1 MAEVKETISIG
12 SKADTRGFKK
22 AESAATKLNKTLK
35 NLAGTFGV
43 VYSTT
48 QLVQFSKVAVR
59 AFAEDEKA
67 ALSLARTVQ
76 NLGLGFE
83 AQGAAVNDYLSTLE
97 KQTGVLDDEL
107 RPAMDRLL
115 RSTLDVTKSQELLAL
130 SLDIAAGT
138 GKSVTQVS
146 QSLQKAYLGQKQ
158 AIGRLGVGL
167 SKAELQT
174 ASFED
179 IQQKLTYLFAGQAQ
193 DAANSYAGQIDR
205 LTIASN
211 NAKETIGKGLVDA
224 LITVSG
230 SGDIE
235 GLVTKMDSFANAIAD
250 ASRQMAKL
258 IVGFKFFA
266 NPRNLFNSGAS
277 LEEMFARIDMGK
289 ALREFNPLNNAVTG
303 YQLDKKQQ
311 REAQRLAAIQA
322 KLLKDAI
329 KAEKAK
335 AAELKKQAAL
345 KRAGNI
351 FDIEQIQIIAAL
363 KGKLSDEDRKRVEL
377 QLALIT
383 GNEEQAKRLTLELA
397 KAQGLGKDLAAYLAS
412 LPDAKN
418 PFKAWD
424 DYLNAIEERLKK
436 GFTTTVT
443 TIQVSTAVSSTSGA
457 VVGFV
462 PPQGVYPTPSANPQG
477 PVIPSTNVDRG
488 FIGTPFGQAGGN
500 GSGYIGTPFGQA
512 GSIKVELVGN
522 GDRLIN
528 AIAEGLQTKSLST
541 GDSSYINRRTGGFA
555 G

>member
-1 MAEVKETISIG
+1 MANDVSLALRIATVLDASGIN
-12 SKADTRGFKK
+12 KADKSVKSFD
-22 AESAATKLNKTLK
+22 KTLK
-35 NLAGTFGV
+35 SLGKTLGV
-43 VYSTT
+43 TLSAAAIAAYGRA
-48 QLVQFSKVAVR
+48 AVK

-67 ALSLARTVQ
+67 ALSLSRTVQ

-83 AQGAAVNDYLSTLE
+83 AQGAALNDYLSNLE

-179 IQQKLTYLFAGQAQ
+179 IQQKLAYLFQGQAA

-235 GLVTKMDSFANAIAD
+235 GLITKMDSFANAIAD

-345 KRAGNI
+345 KRASNI
-351 FDIEQIQIIAAL
+351 FDLEQIQIIAAL
-363 KGKLSDEDRKRVEL
+363 KGKLSDEDRKRLEL
-377 QLALIT
+377 QLALVT
-383 GNEEQAKRLTLELA
+383 GNEEQAKKLTLEIA

-412 LPDAKN
+412 LPEAKN

-424 DYLNAIEERLKK
+424 AYLDALEERLKK
-436 GFTTTVT
+436 GFTTTIT
-443 TIQVSTAVSSTSGA
+443 ATQVSAAVAPTSGI
-457 VVGFV
+457 VQGFV
-462 PPQGVYPTPSANPQG
+462 PPQGVYPPASLNPQG
-477 PVIPSTNVDRG
+477 PVIPSTNASATIPTG
-488 FIGTPFGQAGGN
+488 NFTYGQGN
-500 GSGYIGTPFGQA
+500 PQSNVYVTVQGS
-512 GSIKVELVGN
+512 V
-522 GDRLIN
+522 
-528 AIAEGLQTKSLST
+528 IAEQDLAKTIAGQLQNQSLST
-541 GDSSYINRRTGGFA
+541 GETTFVNRSRIAVA
-555 G
+555 GR

>member
-22 AESAATKLNKTLK
+22 AESAATKLNKTLR

-48 QLVQFSKVAVR
+48 QLIQFSKVAVR

-83 AQGAAVNDYLSTLE
+83 AQGAAVNDYLSVLE

-115 RSTLDVTKSQELLAL
+115 RSTLDVTKSQDLLAL

-179 IQQKLTYLFAGQAQ
+179 IQQKLAYLFAGQAQ

-224 LITVSG
+224 LITLTG

-235 GLVTKMDSFANAIAD
+235 GLVTKMDRFANAIAD

-266 NPRNLFNSGAS
+266 NPKNIFKSGTE
-277 LEEMFARIDMGK
+277 LEELFARIDMGQ
-289 ALREFNPLNNAVTG
+289 AVRQFNPLNNAVTG

-311 REAQRLAAIQA
+311 KEAQRLAAIQA

-351 FDIEQIQIIAAL
+351 FDLEQIQIIAAL

-383 GNEEQAKRLTLELA
+383 GNEEQAKKLTLELA
-397 KAQGLGKDLAAYLAS
+397 KAQGLGVQLAAYLAS

-443 TIQVSTAVSSTSGA
+443 TTQVSTAVSSTSGA
-457 VVGFV
+457 VIGFV

-477 PVIPSTNVDRG
+477 PVIPATNVDRG

-500 GSGYIGTPFGQA
+500 GSGFIGTPFGQA
-512 GSIKVELVGN
+512 GTIELKITGE
-522 GDRLIN
+522 GDITN
-528 AIAEGLQTKSLST
+528 AIAKGLQNQSLST

>member
-43 VYSTT
+43 VYSTS
-48 QLVQFSKVAVR
+48 QLLQFSKVAVR

-83 AQGAAVNDYLSTLE
+83 AQGAAVNDYLSNLE

-146 QSLQKAYLGQKQ
+146 QSIQKAYLGQKQ
-158 AIGRLGVGL
+158 ALGRLGVGL

-179 IQQKLTYLFAGQAQ
+179 IQQKLSYLFAGQAQ

-224 LITVSG
+224 LITLTG

-235 GLVTKMDSFANAIAD
+235 GLVTKMDRFANAIAD

-266 NPRNLFNSGAS
+266 NPKNLFNSGAS
-277 LEEMFARIDMGK
+277 LEEQFARIDMGR
-289 ALREFNPLNNAVTG
+289 ALRNFNPLNNAVTG

-311 REAQRLAAIQA
+311 KEAQRLAAIQA

-351 FDIEQIQIIAAL
+351 FDLEQIQIIAAL
-363 KGKLSDEDRKRVEL
+363 KGKISDEDRKRLEL

-383 GNEEQAKRLTLELA
+383 GNEDQAKKLTLELA

-418 PFKAWD
+418 PFKSWEA
-424 DYLNAIEERLKK
+424 YLDALEERMKK
-436 GFTTTVT
+436 GFET
-443 TIQVSTAVSSTSGA
+443 TIKTKQVIEATAPAVSAFGA
-457 VVGFV
+457 PVGV
-462 PPQGVYPTPSANPQG
+462 PFDPSWSMGGNNTAG
-477 PVIPSTNVDRG
+477 ASFPSTNASATIPTG
-488 FIGTPFGQAGGN
+488 NFTYGQGN
-500 GSGYIGTPFGQA
+500 PLSNVYVTVQGS
-512 GSIKVELVGN
+512 V
-522 GDRLIN
+522 
-528 AIAEGLQTKSLST
+528 IAEQDLAKTIAGQLQNQSLST
-541 GDSSYINRRTGGFA
+541 GETTFVNRSRIAVA
-555 G
+555 GR

>member
-1 MAEVKETISIG
+1 MAEVRETISIG

-22 AESAATKLNKTLK
+22 AESAATKLNKTLR

-43 VYSTT
+43 VYSVDRVI
-48 QLVQFSKVAVR
+48 QYGKASVK

-83 AQGAAVNDYLSTLE
+83 SQGAALNDYLSTLE

-115 RSTLDVTKSQELLAL
+115 RSTLDVTKSQDLLAL

-138 GKSVTQVS
+138 GKTVTQVS
-146 QSLQKAYLGQKQ
+146 QSVQKAYLGQKQ
-158 AIGRLGVGL
+158 ALGRLGVGL

-179 IQQKLTYLFAGQAQ
+179 IQQKLAYLFQGQAQ

-230 SGDIE
+230 SGDVE
-235 GLVTKMDSFANAIAD
+235 GLVTKMDNFANAVAD
-250 ASRQMAKL
+250 ALRQLSKL
-258 IVGFKFFA
+258 RVAIRFFSD
-266 NPRNLFNSGAS
+266 PTNLFNSGAS
-277 LEEMFARIDMGK
+277 LEEQFARIDMGQ
-289 ALREFNPLNNAVTG
+289 AVRQFNMLNNAVTG

-311 REAQRLAAIQA
+311 QDAKRLAAIQA
-322 KLLKDAI
+322 KLLKDSI

-345 KRAGNI
+345 KRASNI
-351 FDIEQIQIIAAL
+351 FDLEQIQIIAAL
-363 KGKLSDEDRKRVEL
+363 KGQLSEEDRKRVEL

-383 GNEEQAKRLTLELA
+383 GNEEQAKRLTYELA
-397 KAQGLGKDLAAYLAS
+397 RAQGLGKDLAAYLAS

-418 PFKAWD
+418 PFKSWD
-424 DYLNAIEERLKK
+424 AYLDALEERLKK
-436 GFTTTVT
+436 GFSTTITTKEVGSSTAAAVVAASVSGVPAGQPWSPGFSMGGNNTPGASFPDTNLGTIPTGNFTYGQGNPLNTNVYVTVQGSVT
-443 TIQVSTAVSSTSGA
+443 TEE
-457 VVGFV
+457 
-462 PPQGVYPTPSANPQG
+462 
-477 PVIPSTNVDRG
+477 D
-488 FIGTPFGQAGGN
+488 
-500 GSGYIGTPFGQA
+500 
-512 GSIKVELVGN
+512 LVTK
-522 GDRLIN
+522 
-528 AIAEGLQTKSLST
+528 IASGLQQKSLST

>member
-22 AESAATKLNKTLK
+22 AESAATKLNKTLR

-83 AQGAAVNDYLSTLE
+83 AQGAAVNDYLSVLE

-146 QSLQKAYLGQKQ
+146 QSIQKAYLGQKQ
-158 AIGRLGVGL
+158 ALGRLGVGL
-167 SKAELQT
+167 SKAELTT

-179 IQQKLTYLFAGQAQ
+179 IQQKLAYLFAGQAQ

-230 SGDIE
+230 SGDID
-235 GLVTKMDSFANAIAD
+235 GLVSRMDSFAEAIAG

-258 IVGFKFFA
+258 VVGFKFFSD
-266 NPRNLFNSGAS
+266 PRNLLNSGAS
-277 LEEMFARIDMGK
+277 LEETFARIEMGQP
-289 ALREFNPLNNAVTG
+289 LRQFNPLNNAVTG
-303 YQLDKKQQ
+303 YQVDKKQQ
-311 REAQRLAAIQA
+311 KEAQRLAAIQA
-322 KLLKDAI
+322 KLLKDQI
-329 KAEKAK
+329 RAEKAK

-363 KGKLSDEDRKRVEL
+363 KGQLSEEDRKRVEL

-383 GNEEQAKRLTLELA
+383 GNEEQAKRLTYELA
-397 KAQGLGKDLAAYLAS
+397 KAQGLGKDLASYLAS

-418 PFKAWD
+418 PFKSWD
-424 DYLNAIEERLKK
+424 AYLDALEERLKK
-436 GFTTTVT
+436 GFTTTIT
-443 TIQVSTAVSSTSGA
+443 ATQVSAAVAPTYG
-457 VVGFV
+457 VVPNFI
-462 PPQGVYPTPSANPQG
+462 PPDMGIIASNKPIQG
-477 PVIPSTNVDRG
+477 PVVPTTNVPSGG
-488 FIGTPFGQAGGN
+488 FVGTPFGQAGGN
-500 GSGYIGTPFGQA
+500 GSGYIGTPFGQ
-512 GSIKVELVGN
+512 SIELKITGE
-522 GDRLIN
+522 GDITN
-528 AIAEGLQTKSLST
+528 AIAKGLQNQSLSSGNST
-541 GDSSYINRRTGGFA
+541 NIVRRSSAFGL
-555 G
+555 